1 MFPSEMVI
9 LMAIA
14 INKDTGKKLL
24 SRPMDVTGDYISYL
38 YNSLVNRGYLRGNK
52 VTGYK
57 LTSIGA
63 ESLSEFLNRNGTMAK
78 DTLKRLKQL
87 GIEVNQAQEQKIYK
101 LKKEGIKV
109 T

>member
-14 INKDTGKKLL
+14 MNKDTGKKLL

-52 VTGYK
+52 LTGYK
-57 LTSIGA
+57 LTSIGTEA
-63 ESLSEFLNRNGTMAK
+63 LSEFLHRNGTMAK
-78 DTLKRLKQL
+78 DTIRRLKQL
-87 GIEVNQAQEQKIYK
+87 GIEINQEQEQKIYK
-101 LKKEGIKV
+101 LKREVIKV
-109 T
+109 N